1 VGKSQVQPLLYQLAL
16 AFLLLPVFPS
26 SGISGEIKKLKL
38 ERTAEN
44 FYLIEVEVQVE
55 ASEQKVAT
63 LLTDYGY
70 LTRLNSQ
77 ILESELINVDESGV
91 SQVRTKIRPC
101 GYLLC
106 QTIHQVQKLRRSESG
121 SIVATVI
128 PEKSD
133 FLEGHAK
140 WDFQSQGTSVTI
152 HFQARLLPRFWVPPF
167 INLWVMRRMLENE
180 MLETITNLEELQL
193 R

>member
-1 VGKSQVQPLLYQLAL
+1 MGKSQVQPLLYQLAL

-77 ILESELINVDESGV
+77 I
-91 SQVRTKIRPC
+91 
-101 GYLLC
+101 
-106 QTIHQVQKLRRSESG
+106 
-121 SIVATVI
+121 
-128 PEKSD
+128 
-133 FLEGHAK
+133 FLKDNPA
-140 WDFQSQGTSVTI
+140 
-152 HFQARLLPRFWVPPF
+152 
-167 INLWVMRRMLENE
+167 
-180 MLETITNLEELQL
+180 
-193 R
+193 